1 MNRRF
6 DVQNIRQ
13 ALGKQPT
20 MDELRDEAIGAEK
33 PQIVEKT
40 IEVVPE
46 GAIVRREDGALV
58 YKRFVMTQTGMEIPA
73 DMTREEWADV
83 GHVMKSLD
91 SSVAWNVGDWA
102 IIALDGG
109 MTAAEIA
116 DEFGYDTSTI
126 EVYVSVCRAVRGLI
140 RNQASSFGHARLVA
154 HLDEGK
160 QDYWLRLA
168 MQSGWTIKKLRET
181 MHPKKENPTVPAAK
195 QAMKYTS
202 QVNKAA
208 QNLSVLDSK
217 RRQQVAERAEWLA
230 DYYAGIA
237 RQARRES

>member
-1 MNRRF
+1 MPTPF
-6 DVQNIRQ
+6 DVKNIRQ
-13 ALGKQPT
+13 SLGKQPT
-20 MDELRDEAIGAEK
+20 MDELRDQAIGAQE

-58 YKRFVMTQTGMEIPA
+58 YKRFVMTPVGMEIPQN
-73 DMTREEWADV
+73 MTREEWVDV

-102 IIALDGG
+102 ICALDGG

-116 DEFGYDTSTI
+116 DEFGYDTNTI
-126 EVYVSVCRAVRGLI
+126 EVYVSVCRAIRGLI

-154 HLDEGK
+154 HLDEST

-168 MQSGWTIKKLRET
+168 LQNGWTIKKLREM
-181 MHPKKENPTVPAAK
+181 MHPKKGNPTVPAAK
-195 QAMKYTS
+195 QAAKYGS

-208 QNLSVLDSK
+208 PNLSALDDK

-237 RQARRES
+237 RQARGE